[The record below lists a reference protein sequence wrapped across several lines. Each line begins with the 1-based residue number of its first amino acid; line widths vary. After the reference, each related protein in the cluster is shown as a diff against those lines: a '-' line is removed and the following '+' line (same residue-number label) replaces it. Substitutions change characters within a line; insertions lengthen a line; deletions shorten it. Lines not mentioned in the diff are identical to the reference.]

1 MLIFFYT
8 KDKSVLIDWE
18 AHIDA
23 EKYLEEELI
32 EYIDSGPRTEAEVNE
47 IRNKSY
53 ETERIKLSNGSD
65 VQYKVKRGI
74 SLNRGVPFVVKK

>member
-1 MLIFFYT
+1 M
-8 KDKSVLIDWE
+8 IDWE

-32 EYIDSGPRTEAEVNE
+32 EDIDSGPRTEAEVNE

-65 VQYKVKRGI
+65 VQYKVKRGNL
-74 SLNRGVPFVVKK
+74 SK